1 MAKQPDLPSN
11 LTRRRALSGVAVAG
25 IGVPLLAACG
35 DDEGSQSNDPSSE
48 TTSADTDDAGS
59 GETSP
64 DNDQGNGGGGDALTT
79 TGDVPEGGGT
89 IFADDD
95 VVVTQ
100 PSAGDF
106 KAFSATCT
114 HQGCKV
120 SSVEDAA
127 IVCAC
132 HMSKFSIE
140 DGSVLDGPASAP
152 LPAKEVTVDG
162 DAISVS

>member
-25 IGVPLLAACG
+25 VGVPLLAACG
-35 DDEGSQSNDPSSE
+35 GSDEGSDSNAPSSE
-48 TTSADTDDAGS
+48 ATTGDTGDSGSDDTGS
-59 GETSP
+59 GNGS
-64 DNDQGNGGGGDALTT
+64 GNGGGTGLTI

-100 PSAGDF
+100 PAAGDF

-120 SSVEDAA
+120 SEVTDAA
-127 IVCAC
+127 IVCPC

-140 DGSVLDGPASAP
+140 DGSVLEGPASAP
-152 LPAKEVTVDG
+152 LPAKTVTVDG